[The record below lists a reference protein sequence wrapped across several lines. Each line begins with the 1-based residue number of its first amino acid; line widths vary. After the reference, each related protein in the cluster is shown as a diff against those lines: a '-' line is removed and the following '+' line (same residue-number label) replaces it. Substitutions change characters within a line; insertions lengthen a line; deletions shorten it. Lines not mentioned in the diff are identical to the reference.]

1 MSQDGH
7 VLGREG
13 AHNHDKP
20 RTMTRPVIRRGNSMT
35 KPISGRIWNEETKRS
50 IARRKTTIEVN
61 LIIST
66 DLTRCHSKR
75 TQLHPIA

>member
-20 RTMTRPVIRRGNSMT
+20 RTITSPVIRRGNSMT
-35 KPISGRIWNEETKRS
+35 KTNFWSHLERRNKTFHRS
-50 IARRKTTIEVN
+50 TEN
-61 LIIST
+61 
-66 DLTRCHSKR
+66 DD
-75 TQLHPIA
+75 